1 MEIEQKI
8 ELLSR
13 HLTPQRLEKIMRV
26 SADRTR
32 YVTVVLENIFYTQNF
47 SAVTRT
53 CECLGIQDLYQ
64 IGTATQGRLNS
75 DVAKGASLWVDIHR
89 KTNQPAAQA
98 AAALKAAGYRIV
110 AAMPAPGASSLYDLD
125 LSKGKIAVAMGNES
139 EGTGDEVK
147 ALADEFMTIPMY
159 GFTESFNVSVSAAI
173 ILSELMNRLRRS
185 DIDWRL
191 SAEELAQLR
200 YRWIRR
206 CIKQGD
212 KIEAEYEAR
221 LGHPNLQ

>member
-75 DVAKGASLWVDIHR
+75 DVAKGASCWTDIHR
-89 KTNQPAAQA
+89 MTKLPIAEAVSQ
-98 AAALKAAGYRIV
+98 LKAAGYRIV

-125 LSKGKIAVAMGNES
+125 LSKGKIAVAMGNETD
-139 EGTGDEVK
+139 GTGEEIK
-147 ALADEFMTIPMY
+147 NLADEFITIPMY

-191 SAEELAQLR
+191 PPDELDELR

>member
-53 CECLGIQDLYQ
+53 CECLGIH
-64 IGTATQGRLNS
+64 
-75 DVAKGASLWVDIHR
+75 IHR

-110 AAMPAPGASSLYDLD
+110 AAMPTADAKPFTELN
-125 LSKGKIAVAMGNES
+125 LSAGKVAVAMGNETD
-139 EGTGDEVK
+139 GTGEEIK
-147 ALADEFMTIPMY
+147 NLADEFITIPMY
-159 GFTESFNVSVSAAI
+159 GFTESFNVSVSAAL
-173 ILSELMNRLRRS
+173 ILHDLTKRLRAS

>member
-110 AAMPAPGASSLYDLD
+110 AAMPTADAKPFTELN
-125 LSKGKIAVAMGNES
+125 LSAGKVAD
-139 EGTGDEVK
+139 GTGEEIK
-147 ALADEFMTIPMY
+147 NLADEFITIPMY
-159 GFTESFNVSVSAAI
+159 GFTESFNVSVSAAL
-173 ILSELMNRLRRS
+173 ILHDLTKRLRAS

-221 LGHPNLQ
+221 LDHPNLQ